1 MEVRMLASAQRRI
14 RERTERLEKVP
25 EAERAEQT
33 AKVAKAEESLGELAT
48 KVIEKYP
55 DIDPFILGADN
66 DEETDPEGHEAHE
79 KEKEKDRKE
88 GGHDDRE

>member
-25 EAERAEQT
+25 APERAEQT
-33 AKVAKAEESLGELAT
+33 AKVAKAEETLGELAT

-55 DIDPFILGADN
+55 DIDPFILGADH
-66 DEETDPEGHEAHE
+66 DEEAGPEGPEAP
-79 KEKEKDRKE
+79 EKDKKE
-88 GGHDDRE
+88 SGHDHD